1 MATTMETAKRKAVEP
16 QATAGARAPAER
28 EIFLLPPIDVVED
41 GQGLTLY
48 ADMPGVD
55 RDGLTVEVEGDTLLI
70 EGRSR
75 LQLPAD
81 AKPVYAEQRSVSF
94 RRRFTVSGDLERD
107 KIDAKL
113 VNGVLTLRIPKAEA
127 AKPRRIAVRA
137 G

>member
-1 MATTMETAKRKAVEP
+1 MATTMETAKRKDVAARPASEP
-16 QATAGARAPAER
+16 RAPAER

-55 RDGLTVEVEGDTLLI
+55 REGLTVEVEGDTLLI

-75 LQLPAD
+75 LNLPA
-81 AKPVYAEQRSVSF
+81 AARPVYAEQRSVSF
-94 RRRFTVSGDLERD
+94 RRRFTMSGDLERE
-107 KIDAKL
+107 KIDARL
-113 VNGVLTLRIPKAEA
+113 DNGVLTLRIPKAEA
-127 AKPRRIAVRA
+127 AKPRRITVRS